1 MSVYY
6 YYICNEQN
14 DEWFKE
20 MMNALKI
27 KYLKMKIPLFDK
39 KYSFILVLN
48 ENREMFDK
56 LVMAEVFLRLPLY
69 AFTPISKDI

>member
-27 KYLKMKIPLFDK
+27 KYLKMNVSLFDK
-39 KYSFILVLN
+39 KYSFILVSN

>member
-6 YYICNEQN
+6 YYICNEKN

-20 MMNALKI
+20 MMNVFKI
-27 KYLKMKIPLFDK
+27 KYLKNTVSIFDK
-39 KYSFILVLN
+39 KYSFILVSN
-48 ENREMFDK
+48 ENREIFDK
-56 LVMAEVFLRLPLY
+56 LVMAEVFLRLTLY